1 MGGRRRNIFV
11 LLFVLGLLIVSAV
24 IVVKQPAELGL
35 DLQGGIELTLQA
47 RPTPQLPEVTNEA
60 MERSV
65 EIIRSGCDRLGVS
78 EIEVSRLGPDQIS
91 VGIPGATDTGGATD
105 CATTPAR
112 LYFYDWQ
119 NNLIGPAKELGTD
132 FVTQNP
138 DDVRE
143 QVRQKWIDA
152 GRLPTEGQNR
162 VFIGEGAEPTLWDAV
177 NLATRQER
185 VEPCPDCSSS
195 DRFYLFEEEEPHEL
209 ISGPVADREDL
220 YFNDQGRPI
229 PREGI
234 VKKVEQGTVV
244 VEELPSDPQTG
255 RTIDDPEQAGY
266 FVLEDNA
273 ELTGSDIV
281 DPQQQT
287 DPLTNAPNVTF
298 DFTDQGRQAFQT
310 ITRRIAQEG
319 QARALGQVDANTASA
334 LSGNFAIVLDNQVV
348 SRPIINFLEN
358 PDGIDGRTGAQI
370 SGGFDIAEAQTLA
383 EFLQRGALP
392 VELTLTSQS
401 QISASLGQEALDQG
415 VRALLIGLALV
426 ATFLIVFYRFLGLI
440 SALALIAYA
449 LIFLA
454 LIKIIPI
461 TLTLPGIAG
470 LVLTIG
476 VAADSNIVIFERIKE
491 ELRAGRSLVSA
502 ISIGYRRGIS
512 TIIDANV
519 VILLTSF
526 ILFVLATSGV
536 KGFAFTLGVG
546 TLVSLLTAVVFT
558 QALLGSMINTKILRR
573 GMGITEE
580 HHEPDEADKKARWH
594 FDFMGASKALFVLS
608 AVILL
613 IGGGALATKG
623 LNFGIDFESGTR
635 IEMSLDQPA
644 TVAEIRQA
652 VAGEGLGDATI
663 QTVDNPALG
672 ENAFQIQSET
682 LDPSQIAVVEET
694 LDETFGVDADGF
706 NSTSVGPTFG
716 ASVARSAG
724 LAMFFSLLLI
734 TGYVALRF
742 GGRFTAPVLIAILHD
757 ILIALGLYALFGF
770 EVSSATVAAFLT
782 ILGYSLYDTII
793 VFDRI
798 RENDPKMPRATYSQV
813 VNRSMNEV
821 LTRSLATTVSTLVG
835 VVALLI
841 FGGETLT
848 AFAIA
853 ILVGI
858 TSGTYSSLF
867 IASPV
872 LALWKEREPVYR
884 RRARQQMESQGYIP
898 AFAEEL
904 EVAKVDGENGDG
916 SADGAKPA
924 TTGRKRRS

>member
-11 LLFVLGLLIVSAV
+11 LLFVLGLLIVSTIIV
-24 IVVKQPAELGL
+24 IKKPAELGL

-65 EIIRSGCDRLGVS
+65 DIIRSGCDELGVS
-78 EIEVSRLGPDQIS
+78 EIEVSRLGADQIA
-91 VGIPGATDTGGATD
+91 VGIPGATDVGSATE

-132 FVTQNP
+132 LGTQDP
-138 DDVRE
+138 DAVRQE
-143 QVRQKWIDA
+143 VRQKWIDA
-152 GRLPTEGQNR
+152 GRLPTEDQNR
-162 VFIGEGAEPTLWDAV
+162 TFIAQGAEPTMWDAV
-177 NLATRQER
+177 NLASEQPR
-185 VEPCPDCSSS
+185 VNDCPKCSSS
-195 DRFYLFEEEEPHEL
+195 DKYYLFEEDEPHEL
-209 ISGPVADREDL
+209 ISGPVADKEDL
-220 YFNDQGRPI
+220 YFNAQGRPI
-229 PREGI
+229 PKEGI
-234 VKKVEQGTVV
+234 VKTVPQGTIVV
-244 VEELPSDPQTG
+244 QELATDPTTG
-255 RTIDDPEQAGY
+255 RTIDDESQAAY

-273 ELTGSDIV
+273 ELTGSDIK

-287 DPLTNAPNVTF
+287 DPVTNAPNVTF
-298 DFTDQGRQAFQT
+298 NFTDNGRQAFQT

-319 QARALGQVDANTASA
+319 QARALGQVDANTAAA

-370 SGGFDIAEAQTLA
+370 SGGFDISEAQTLA

-401 QISASLGQEALDQG
+401 QVSATLGQEALDQG
-415 VRALLIGLALV
+415 VRALVAGLIFV
-426 ATFLIVFYRFLGLI
+426 AIFLIAFYRFLGLI

-449 LIFLA
+449 IIFLA
-454 LIKIIPI
+454 LIKVIPI

-491 ELRAGRSLVSA
+491 ELRGGKSLTSA
-502 ISIGYRRGIS
+502 ISLGYRKGIS

-519 VILLTSF
+519 VILLTAF

-546 TLVSLLTAVVFT
+546 TLVSLLTAVIFT
-558 QALLGSMINTKILRR
+558 QALLGTMLNTKMLRR
-573 GMGITEE
+573 GMGIT
-580 HHEPDEADKKARWH
+580 PDHLQANEAEKKTRWH
-594 FDFMGASKALFVLS
+594 FDFMGTSRTMFVVS
-608 AVILL
+608 AIILL
-613 IGGGALATKG
+613 IGGAALATKG

-635 IEMSLDQPA
+635 IETSLQQPA
-644 TVAEIRQA
+644 TVAQVRE
-652 VAGEGLGDATI
+652 VVGPEGLSEAQI
-663 QTVDNPALG
+663 QQVDNPALG
-672 ENAFQIQSET
+672 TNVFQINSET
-682 LDPSQIAVVEET
+682 LDPSRIAGVEEA
-694 LDETFGVDADGF
+694 LNEEFGVAADGF
-706 NSTSVGPTFG
+706 SSTSVGPTFG

-724 LAMFFSLLLI
+724 LAMLFSLLLI
-734 TGYVALRF
+734 SGYLAVRF
-742 GGRFTAPVLIAILHD
+742 GARYTAPVLIAILHD
-757 ILIALGLYALFGF
+757 VLIALGIYALLGF

-798 RENDPKMPRATYSQV
+798 RENEPKMQRATYSQI

-821 LTRSLATTVSTLVG
+821 LTRSLATSVSTLVG
-835 VVALLI
+835 IIALLI

-858 TSGTYSSLF
+858 ASGTYSSLF

-872 LALWKEREPVYR
+872 LALWKEREPTFR
-884 RRARQQMESQGYIP
+884 RRRRQQIESQGSVP
-898 AFAEEL
+898 AFAEDL
-904 EVAKVDGENGDG
+904 EVAKVDGDG
-916 SADGAKPA
+916 SDEDKPA
-924 TTGRKRRS
+924 AVSKRGN